1 MKYKILVVGNNASII
16 NDLFLYKDMSL
27 DFITSSI
34 RYDDIRNHVKYLNPD
49 MLLYCM
55 GTENAE
61 SAGTIANIRREL
73 LKTKIPV
80 AIICEPPEKGFKYSD
95 FPGGAPKLLMFRPIT
110 ASEINA
116 RIIHFL
122 ENPGEEQV
130 ATPEAA
136 AERSIASH
144 TTKKIENED
153 IEYEKGNEKEEVSN
167 KKRILVVDDAPNM
180 LKIINN
186 LLDSKY
192 EVATAVSGKVALKF
206 LAKKPVDLILLD
218 YEMPDEDGPTVLQ
231 QIRSIPE
238 FSNTPVIFLTGINDV
253 SKIQKALALKPQGY
267 LLKPIDQKK
276 LIDRIAELI
285 D

>member
-16 NDLFLYKDMSL
+16 NDLFLYKDVSL

-55 GTENAE
+55 GTENTE

-73 LKTKIPV
+73 LKTKVPV

-110 ASEINA
+110 ASEINEK
-116 RIIHFL
+116 IIHFL

-144 TTKKIENED
+144 TSRKIEVD
-153 IEYEKGNEKEEVSN
+153 EKEKVKEVEEISD
-167 KKRILVVDDAPNM
+167 KKRILVIDDAPNM

-218 YEMPDEDGPTVLQ
+218 YEMPGEDGPTVLQ

-253 SKIQKALALKPQGY
+253 NKIQKALSLKPQGY

-276 LIDRIAELI
+276 LLDRISELI

>member
-16 NDLFLYKDMSL
+16 NDLFLYKDVSL
-27 DFITSSI
+27 DYISSSI

-73 LKTKIPV
+73 LKTKVPV

-116 RIIHFL
+116 KIIHFL

-136 AERSIASH
+136 AERSIASL
-144 TTKKIENED
+144 TSRKID
-153 IEYEKGNEKEEVSN
+153 VVEKEKVKEVEEISD
-167 KKRILVVDDAPNM
+167 KKRILVIDDAPNM

-218 YEMPDEDGPTVLQ
+218 YEMPGEDGPTVLQ

-253 SKIQKALALKPQGY
+253 NKIQKALSLKPQGY

-276 LIDRIAELI
+276 LLDRIAELI

>member
-16 NDLFLYKDMSL
+16 NDLFLYKDVSL
-27 DFITSSI
+27 DYISSSI

-73 LKTKIPV
+73 LKTKVPV

-116 RIIHFL
+116 KIIHFL

-144 TTKKIENED
+144 ISRKIEVV
-153 IEYEKGNEKEEVSN
+153 EKEKVKEVEEISD
-167 KKRILVVDDAPNM
+167 KKRILVIDDAPNM

-218 YEMPDEDGPTVLQ
+218 YEMPGEDGPTVLQ

-253 SKIQKALALKPQGY
+253 NKIQKALSLKPQGY

-276 LIDRIAELI
+276 LLDRIAELI

>member
-1 MKYKILVVGNNASII
+1 MKYKILVVGNNTSII
-16 NDLFLYKDMSL
+16 NDLFLYKDISL

-55 GTENAE
+55 GTENTE

-73 LKTKIPV
+73 LKTKVPV

-110 ASEINA
+110 ASEINEK
-116 RIIHFL
+116 IIHFL

-144 TTKKIENED
+144 TSRKIEVD
-153 IEYEKGNEKEEVSN
+153 EKEKVKEVEEISD
-167 KKRILVVDDAPNM
+167 KKRILVIDDAPNM

-218 YEMPDEDGPTVLQ
+218 YEMPGEDGPTVLQ

-253 SKIQKALALKPQGY
+253 NKIQKALSLKPQGY

-276 LIDRIAELI
+276 LLDRISELI